1 MNENHYTGNLTA
13 DPEVRPINSGGVVV
27 RFRIAINGRRH
38 NGQQWVNREPIFKNV
53 VCFRKLADNAAASL
67 RSGMAVTV
75 VGTEVDDS
83 WKPADGD
90 KITRT
95 VIEAVNVSVSLL
107 NATVEVTRNTR
118 EQREPVAAATT

>member
-13 DPEVRPINSGGVVV
+13 DPEVRPISSGGVVV

-95 VIEAVNVSVSLL
+95 VIEAVNVLQNRRRSKKWTSSTM
-107 NATVEVTRNTR
+107 NRWKWWNR
-118 EQREPVAAATT
+118 RPK